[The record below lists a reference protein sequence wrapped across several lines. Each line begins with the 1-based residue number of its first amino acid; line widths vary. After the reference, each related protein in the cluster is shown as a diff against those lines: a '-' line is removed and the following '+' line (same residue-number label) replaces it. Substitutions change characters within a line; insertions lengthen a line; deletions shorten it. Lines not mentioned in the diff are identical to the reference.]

1 MKQILLATLAIITLF
16 LPLFASAKDLPNV
29 WDPGALK
36 GPLVT
41 CWGGPVTFNQTT
53 GAIQDNAN
61 ACTNLCDLV
70 FTILNDI
77 YVAIAFVI
85 WIVLPFSF
93 MVGGIMYMMG
103 GANPGLLTSAK
114 STLKGAVIGTVVVLC
129 AYLLIAALIQFV
141 NITNIG
147 GFNGAPACKIDS
159 SSNTSAATEQ

>member
-1 MKQILLATLAIITLF
+1 MKQILLATFAIITLF
-16 LPLFASAKDLPNV
+16 LPLFASARDLPNV

-41 CWGGPVTFNQTT
+41 CWGGPVIFDNT
-53 GAIQDNAN
+53 GTPQDNPN

-147 GFNGAPACKIDS
+147 GFNGAPACKIS
-159 SSNTSAATEQ
+159 SSS